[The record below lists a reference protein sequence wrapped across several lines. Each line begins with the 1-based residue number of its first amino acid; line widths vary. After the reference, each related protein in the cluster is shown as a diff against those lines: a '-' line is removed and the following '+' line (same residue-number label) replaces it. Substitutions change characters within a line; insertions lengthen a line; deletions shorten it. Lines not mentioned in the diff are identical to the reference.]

1 MSLVLQ
7 FGNNG
12 GPEDISA
19 VYYINAV
26 ESYTKTVNGK
36 LSKHPLDSG
45 VSISDH
51 FISENMTFNIRGVI
65 TSADIT
71 FAAYTT
77 NFAAVGANNIQ
88 MGEPPISVTVDD
100 GKTLLNQ
107 FLPDVIGQFLSPV
120 EPEVF
125 GDESP
130 VAEAGPSFSEF
141 IEKMIL
147 DVIYNPTSQTYRNSI
162 VPVSLYEMEGN
173 QYSKAPYTN
182 LVVTDFRVN
191 ETPDTGNGCHFDM
204 TLEQA
209 RFVEIRKEELP
220 EDVSEEIKKQAAA
233 SANKGKADSTKKP
246 VSDGTSSTTDFTG
259 PVYDQ
264 SELSSIIDGPAPGSR
279 FTGG

>member
-7 FGNNG
+7 FGNNA
-12 GPEDISA
+12 GPEEISA

-26 ESYTKTVNGK
+26 ENYTKNVNGK

-77 NFAAVGANNIQ
+77 SFAAVGANNIQ
-88 MGEPPISVTVDD
+88 MGEPPIPVTVDD

-120 EPEVF
+120 QPEVV
-125 GDESP
+125 GDESE
-130 VAEAGPSFSEF
+130 VVEAGVSFSEF

-147 DVIYNPTSQTYRNSI
+147 DVIYNQTTNTYRNSI
-162 VPVSLYEMEGN
+162 VPVSLYEMEGS

-182 LVVTDFRVN
+182 LVVTDFKVN
-191 ETPDTGNGCHFDM
+191 ETPDTGNGCHFDI

-209 RFVEIRKEELP
+209 RFVEIRKEELT
-220 EDVSEEIKKQAAA
+220 EDVATEIKKQAGPTT
-233 SANKGKADSTKKP
+233 NKGKAGSTEKEVVP
-246 VSDGTSSTTDFTG
+246 EGEQQTDPTG
-259 PVYDQ
+259 PFKIQ
-264 SELSSIIDGPAPGSR
+264 SRADEMIFGKAEGTRP
-279 FTGG
+279 

>member
-12 GPEDISA
+12 GPEEISA
-19 VYYINAV
+19 VYYINVV
-26 ESYTKTVNGK
+26 ESYTKNVNGK

-77 NFAAVGANNIQ
+77 SFAAVGANNIER
-88 MGEPPISVTVDD
+88 GEPPIAVTVDT
-100 GKTLLNQ
+100 GKTLLNK

-120 EPEVF
+120 EAEVF
-125 GDESP
+125 GDESE
-130 VAEAGPSFSEF
+130 VVETGTSFSEF
-141 IEKMIL
+141 IERMIL
-147 DVIYNPTSQTYRNSI
+147 DVIYNPTTQTYRNSI
-162 VPVSLYEMEGN
+162 VPVSLYEMEGS

-182 LVVTDFRVN
+182 LVVTDFKVN

-209 RFVEIRKEELP
+209 RFVELRKEALP
-220 EDVSEEIKKQAAA
+220 DDVAAEIKRQ
-233 SANKGKADSTKKP
+233 SQPTSNKGKAGSTEKEVVP
-246 VSDGTSSTTDFTG
+246 DGKQEEDPTG
-259 PVYDQ
+259 PFRIQ
-264 SELSSIIDGPAPGSR
+264 SKLDETIFGKAAGTRP
-279 FTGG
+279 